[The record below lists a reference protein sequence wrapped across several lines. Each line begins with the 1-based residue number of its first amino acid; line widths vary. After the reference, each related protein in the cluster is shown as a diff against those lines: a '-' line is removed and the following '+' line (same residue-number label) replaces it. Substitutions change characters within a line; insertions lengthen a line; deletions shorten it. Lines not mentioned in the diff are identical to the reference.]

1 MQVFLEYCKMFFI
14 NAPNR
19 TNKSKLYLF
28 PSKPCFLPLLSRILL
43 CTRLCIFFCKALNRD
58 ILNRIEL
65 SDKHSLENRFR
76 LTIVEKIM
84 IWQRWLIKH
93 ILNHAIDQTILY
105 LKLVVLY
112 RGDFELP
119 SIYKIS
125 LEKYLFPFV

>member
-1 MQVFLEYCKMFFI
+1 MTPNYYTYLIITLYLRLLKKTLSNRKSPSLNRLFRFQDLLMQVFLEYCKMFFI
-14 NAPNR
+14 NAPDR

-28 PSKPCFLPLLSRILL
+28 PSKPCFLPLSSRILL

-84 IWQRWLIKH
+84 I
-93 ILNHAIDQTILY
+93 
-105 LKLVVLY
+105 
-112 RGDFELP
+112 
-119 SIYKIS
+119 
-125 LEKYLFPFV
+125 